1 MFLSFF
7 DDNILLEQRVLFGEL
22 LDIYASLL
30 TEKQRLACELM
41 LREDL
46 SSAELGSELGMTRQ
60 GANDLVHRSRDLLR
74 EIERELG
81 LLGLR
86 KRCMELRELSRG
98 CEPPLPDSVRAGIE
112 GLLLDEV
119 VNDV

>member
-1 MFLSFF
+1 LSFF
-7 DDNILLEQRVLFGEL
+7 DDDILLERRVLFGEL
-22 LDIYASLL
+22 LDLYAPLL

-46 SSAELGSELGMTRQ
+46 SSAELGCELGMTRQ
-60 GANDLVHRSRDLLR
+60 GANDLVHRSRDQLCG
-74 EIERELG
+74 IERDLG

-86 KRCMELRELSRG
+86 KRCAALAELARG
-98 CEPPLPDSVRAGIE
+98 CEPPLPDSVRAGID
-112 GLLLDEV
+112 GLLQDEV

>member
-1 MFLSFF
+1 MSFF